1 MQTISL
7 DRVIHVGTMD
17 IMRKRKGS
25 LEGTGLSISL
35 CPSAWE
41 RISRQTEGGWN
52 MLEKKNSKFL
62 LATSLSQKD
71 RLKVADWG
79 IKHGYAEKTQ
89 AYAVVWFDMDRDE
102 DVEMVFATR
111 EEAEREIDEDME
123 IEVRDETLVAT
134 SKMNEEVGY
143 EISPLLTFDLLMTI
157 YAEQNGYDGVYWDE
171 ELDVSRLSA
180 PRGVIAN
187 SKLGEWRVTRDKKL
201 INECFEE
208 LYCPEVM
215 GW

>member
-1 MQTISL
+1 MKTISL

-17 IMRKRKGS
+17 ITRKHKYS
-25 LEGTGLSISL
+25 LEGSGLSISL
-35 CPSAWE
+35 CPSAWQ
-41 RISRQTEGGWN
+41 RITRTEGDWN

-71 RLKVADWG
+71 RLKIADWG
-79 IKHGYAEKTQ
+79 IEHGYAEKTQ
-89 AYAVVWFDMDRDE
+89 TYAVVWFDMERDE

-111 EEAEREIDEDME
+111 EEAEREIDEDRE

-134 SKMNEEVGY
+134 SKINEEVGY

-171 ELDVSRLSA
+171 ELDTSIMSA

-187 SKLGEWRVTRDKKL
+187 SKLSEWKVTRDKEY
-201 INECFEE
+201 INEHFKE
-208 LYCPEVM
+208 M
-215 GW
+215 SDWD